1 MSMKTQMDK
10 LVGYQ
15 SGSIV
20 SIDPS
25 QRRGQVTPLPQVIS
39 TGPPLSPDAEKEE
52 RPPTEEGSMTI
63 QPVFPTVGSP
73 EYERYLQAIQNLP
86 EGGLESLPRISAEPD
101 TPTTELSPGGPD
113 TSFVGG
119 RDPSLVVLGLIN
131 KDSTP
136 ADVMGYLGYVN
147 SESNQAPITLN
158 DVVTTATNAVDFGD
172 TTAGKILGKV
182 TEGKSGLLSFLI
194 GSLFGEK
201 GPSGD
206 ATTEQALAIVE
217 RAQAESTSA
226 LQAQQEARSYADW
239 SGDVGL
245 AGTPS
250 PQVSAPSAPS
260 GIGQPSVDV
269 GASGPG
275 GTVGTP
281 SGVLALSTGAA
292 SPQRSGGL
300 VQNMYDGGVVRMA
313 DGGDTREEALKLR
326 QKVEQIEIPE
336 EGTPTGTSIRN
347 VLNEL
352 SKGFTR
358 RFPPVFI
365 AKHIVEQVPPEAVDY
380 LKNTPAHEL
389 FGLEQSGQEY
399 LGDFWNEVIDYLDE
413 PEEDLRQRI
422 DYAYNLEKIEQVP
435 QEKLPVIPKSDYIKE
450 FGKPS
455 SLIDK
460 DTIPD
465 LLKKHPNILLDSD
478 GSPVILFR
486 GTGLRDSNGFVTKDV
501 GRGRPKLGFYF
512 IDSEGNQVE
521 DSQITSDFKSDK
533 GRDVTGVEY
542 YTKPL
547 YLSDN
552 PDMSSTFAG
561 MTSMYSKTK
570 DFERGV
576 VTPFFIKANK
586 VIEFPVD
593 ESGFR
598 YSEFD
603 KAAANL
609 KPGEVLVAKNVRD
622 KGSSVSDETLSKMDP
637 LSKWNYGSNIYA
649 IRHEGQLINAI
660 VEKKKGGVVGIKNG
674 GSTIIVKD
682 NGNKIEFSPPSWF
695 KRASDPSTPTIKIG
709 SKDATV
715 QTTSFYDP
723 DLGGE
728 ILVPTIRMDEQG
740 NLYIPDDPVKEARER
755 EDYILIPGEDGK
767 GTRDFATLVSKELST
782 MINEARRI
790 QEPKP
795 MYDGGVV

>member
-1 MSMKTQMDK
+1 MTMKTQMDK

-15 SGSIV
+15 TGGSPPGG
-20 SIDPS
+20 IDPS

-39 TGPPLSPDAEKEE
+39 TGPPLSPDAEKEY

-73 EYERYLQAIQNLP
+73 EYERYLQAIKNLP
-86 EGGLESLPRISAEPD
+86 EGGLEDLPRISEEPD

-136 ADVMGYLGYVN
+136 ADVMGYIGYVN
-147 SESNQAPITLN
+147 SEINTDQAPTTLG
-158 DVVTTATNAVDFGD
+158 DVVTTARNAKNFGD
-172 TTAGKILGKV
+172 TTAGEILGKV

-206 ATTEQALAIVE
+206 ATPEQALAIVE

-226 LQAQQEARSYADW
+226 LQAQQEARSYSDW

-300 VQNMYDGGVVRMA
+300 VQNMYDGGVV
-313 DGGDTREEALKLR
+313 
-326 QKVEQIEIPE
+326 
-336 EGTPTGTSIRN
+336 
-347 VLNEL
+347 
-352 SKGFTR
+352 
-358 RFPPVFI
+358 
-365 AKHIVEQVPPEAVDY
+365 
-380 LKNTPAHEL
+380 
-389 FGLEQSGQEY
+389 
-399 LGDFWNEVIDYLDE
+399 
-413 PEEDLRQRI
+413 
-422 DYAYNLEKIEQVP
+422 
-435 QEKLPVIPKSDYIKE
+435 
-450 FGKPS
+450 
-455 SLIDK
+455 
-460 DTIPD
+460 
-465 LLKKHPNILLDSD
+465 
-478 GSPVILFR
+478 
-486 GTGLRDSNGFVTKDV
+486 
-501 GRGRPKLGFYF
+501 
-512 IDSEGNQVE
+512 
-521 DSQITSDFKSDK
+521 
-533 GRDVTGVEY
+533 
-542 YTKPL
+542 
-547 YLSDN
+547 
-552 PDMSSTFAG
+552 G
-561 MTSMYSKTK
+561 M
-570 DFERGV
+570 
-576 VTPFFIKANK
+576 
-586 VIEFPVD
+586 
-593 ESGFR
+593 
-598 YSEFD
+598 
-603 KAAANL
+603 
-609 KPGEVLVAKNVRD
+609 
-622 KGSSVSDETLSKMDP
+622 
-637 LSKWNYGSNIYA
+637 
-649 IRHEGQLINAI
+649 
-660 VEKKKGGVVGIKNG
+660 KNG

-682 NGNKIEFSPPSWF
+682 NGNEIEFSPPSWF

-709 SKDATV
+709 NKDATV

-767 GTRDFATLVSKELST
+767 GTRDFATLVSDKLSN

-795 MYDGGVV
+795 MYDGGLV